1 MPAHILTPYMIGQ
14 SHMPEESFSLQHQHQ
29 QNHLPQPVRPINM
42 REEQEVEVDCKDHQ
56 VKWHISMEIL
66 EELDIE
72 SRAVLK
78 KLVTKLEKKLPV
90 GKVVRDDKEVQ
101 SSQYSRH
108 NVVPDW
114 LEKFESVLQGESKEG
129 DDGILTRGLGPS
141 EENVVSKLGRFKMKT
156 FQAGENVNEVN
167 SRQK

>member
-14 SHMPEESFSLQHQHQ
+14 SHMPEESFSLQHQ
-29 QNHLPQPVRPINM
+29 QNYLPQPVRPINM
-42 REEQEVEVDCKDHQ
+42 REEQEVEVDCRDHQ
-56 VKWHISMEIL
+56 GKWHIPMEIL

-90 GKVVRDDKEVQ
+90 GKVVRDDEEVQ
-101 SSQYSRH
+101 SSQHSRH
-108 NVVPDW
+108 NVVLDW
-114 LEKFESVLQGESKEG
+114 LEKLESVLQGESKEG

-141 EENVVSKLGRFKMKT
+141 EEDVVSKLGRFKMKT
-156 FQAGENVNEVN
+156 LQAGENVNEVN
-167 SRQK
+167 SKQK